1 MPKENC
7 GTPLEMYGA
16 IKDVK
21 FLEQLKQNNIDGC
34 YSILITE
41 RQAFW
46 DAHQANAGIYQLFN
60 GIGVNI
66 ESIDIPQLPNFLH
79 SKGPMLLQNI
89 YQAEWNEYID
99 INNGNWKYY
108 ILDI

>member
-16 IKDVK
+16 IKDAK

-46 DAHQANAGIYQLFN
+46 NAHQANAGIYQLFN
-60 GIGVNI
+60 GLGVNI
-66 ESIDIPQLPNFLH
+66 SSIDIPQLPNFLH
-79 SKGPMLLQNI
+79 RKGPIELDNI
-89 YQAEWNEYID
+89 YQADWNEYID
-99 INNGNWKYY
+99 ITNRNWKYY